1 MFDVERF
8 KVEIGGD
15 NGGDVDN
22 GVPGSSGEA
31 LLLLEIGEL
40 VDQYLEEFSPEQAG
54 MIDVTFFRFLFLALY
69 LIFFCLLYLLGRM
82 GSLPSIFRN
91 HMSIEFKY
99 RELNIRK

>member
-22 GVPGSSGEA
+22 GVPGSNGEA

-54 MIDVTFFRFLFLALY
+54 MIDVTFFRFLFLTLY
-69 LIFFCLLYLLGRM
+69 LIFFLSVISFRPDGKPSEYLLNSHEHRV
-82 GSLPSIFRN
+82 
-91 HMSIEFKY
+91 
-99 RELNIRK
+99 